1 MMDDKCPTCPIY
13 GTGQACNC
21 APESNPV
28 GVGCFLL
35 IAVAMI
41 CLTLIV
47 IFG

>member
-1 MMDDKCPTCPIY
+1 MIDDKCPTCPKS
-13 GTGQACNC
+13 GTGEYCNC
-21 APESNPV
+21 SSDGNPI

-41 CLTLIV
+41 CCTLIF